1 MQLERLP
8 GGRAGRP
15 GGGSEQRT
23 CDQAE
28 EVPVPAEQPSDVRA
42 RRIRELE
49 ALLRRMTVESQ
60 RLGHTF
66 AEQQQLHPTDLEAL
80 IHVMDAEASG
90 APLTPGRLAEALGLS
105 PGATTS
111 VIDRLEAQGHL
122 RRERDA
128 TDRRRTHLHYAER
141 GMAVALAFFG
151 PLGERTAPVMDG
163 FSDRELGVVR
173 RFLDQMSGVMA
184 GYRADLEAGGPAS
197 GSTGGTTGR
206 SAGVD
211 PGKGS
216 AAWQDGDRGRTAGS

>member
-1 MQLERLP
+1 MQLERSS
-8 GGRAGRP
+8 GGRPGRP
-15 GGGSEQRT
+15 GGGSDQRT
-23 CDQAE
+23 CDQVE
-28 EVPVPAEQPSDVRA
+28 EVPVPAQQRPDA
-42 RRIRELE
+42 RDRRVHELE
-49 ALLRRMTVESQ
+49 VQLRRMTVESQ

-111 VIDRLEAQGHL
+111 VIDRLETQGHL

-151 PLGERTAPVMDG
+151 PLGARTAPVMAG
-163 FSDRELGVVR
+163 FSDRELRVIH
-173 RFLDQMSGVMA
+173 RFLEQMSGVMA
-184 GYRADLEAGGPAS
+184 GYRADLESGHAEPGPAGAS
-197 GSTGGTTGR
+197 HGEG
-206 SAGVD
+206 
-211 PGKGS
+211 PP
-216 AAWQDGDRGRTAGS
+216 AWQDGDRGRTAGS